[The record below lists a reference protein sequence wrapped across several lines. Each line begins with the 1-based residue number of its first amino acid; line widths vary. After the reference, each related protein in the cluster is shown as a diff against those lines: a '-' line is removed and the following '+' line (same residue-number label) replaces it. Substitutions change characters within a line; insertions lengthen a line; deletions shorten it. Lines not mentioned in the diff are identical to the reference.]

1 MAECVIGTPD
11 GPHSNITGL
20 GTARVTWQPVK
31 DVLIYHCTVQEIDEP
46 NIRPASYNVSD
57 NKLDVQDILPCST
70 YLISVSS
77 FNKFLVLSESTETH
91 SPPTAFLSDMQNM
104 ILRGKRVQMP

>member
-1 MAECVIGTPD
+1 MELFQTNSLYLSVVVQPPMDLTAT
-11 GPHSNITGL
+11 STGL

-31 DVLIYHCTVQEIDEP
+31 DVLIYHCTVQDIDEP

-57 NKLDVQDILPCST
+57 TKLDVQGILPCST

-77 FNKFLVLSESTETH
+77 FNKFLVPSESTEHTFSTNSESTEPRH
-91 SPPTAFLSDMQNM
+91 FQ
-104 ILRGKRVQMP
+104 